1 MNADI
6 TKRYNEWVNG
16 GVFDDA
22 TKAELQAIAGDE
34 KEIEDRF
41 YKDLE
46 FGTGGMRGVLGAGT
60 NRLNIYTVR
69 KATQGLANYIR
80 HALVEAGC
88 LADGAA
94 IPATD
99 PGRLASY
106 IKEQG
111 GSVLTDANKQAFRVS
126 VAISHDPRRMSPEF
140 ADEAARVLAANGI
153 RAYVVDA
160 LRPTPELS
168 FMMRTLHCIAGVMI
182 TASHNPPEYN
192 GYKAYWTDGAQVTPP
207 HDTGIIGEVNA
218 ITDFADVKTIS
229 RKEAEEKGLYVVVG
243 EEIDNLY
250 MQALKKQVIHPEI
263 IKEWADKIKIVYSP
277 FHGCGLEPSKR
288 VLSELGFKHVFI
300 VPEQADPDPEF
311 TTLDYPNPEDPKAFE
326 LALKYAREQD
336 SDIVLATDPDADRL
350 GVYVRRTYTPGD
362 GSQACAGEDALSNGS
377 VYEQLTGNMSGMLI
391 GEYVL
396 RERKATGKLPANPAF
411 VSTIVT
417 TRMALPI
424 AADYGC
430 KYIDVL
436 TGFKYIGEQIKI
448 FEKTGS
454 NHYVFGLEESYGC
467 LAGIHARDKD
477 AIVAVML
484 LCELTAFYKSQGKT
498 AWDAMVDLYE
508 KYGYY
513 REGQFSLTMKG
524 ADGAKEIAALM
535 EKLRNNPP
543 KEFADWKVLEFRDY
557 KTGKTMNN
565 ETGAQGET
573 GLPSS
578 NVLYFKLDNDAWCCA
593 RPSGT
598 EPKIK
603 FYMGV
608 KGTSIDDA
616 KTLED
621 KLTQAVKKAIE

>member
-1 MNADI
+1 MNTDI
-6 TKRYNEWVNG
+6 TKRYNEWLNSD
-16 GVFDDA
+16 VFDEQ
-22 TKAELQAIAGDE
+22 TKAELEAIANDDA
-34 KEIEDRF
+34 EIEDRF

-69 KATQGLANYIR
+69 KATQGLANYI
-80 HALVEAGC
+80 LKQTKDVAGDAGK
-88 LADGAA
+88 LSA
-94 IPATD
+94 
-99 PGRLASY
+99 Y

-111 GSVLTDANKQAFRVS
+111 GVAFGEGVKITPWKEDGVPS

-140 ADEAARVLAANGI
+140 TDEAARVLAANGI

-168 FMMRTLHCIAGVMI
+168 FMMRMLHCVAGVMI

-207 HDTGIIGEVNA
+207 HDAGIIGEVNA
-218 ITDFADVKTIS
+218 ITDFGTIKTMP
-229 RKEAEEKGLYVVVG
+229 KEDAVRAGLYVVVG
-243 EEIDNLY
+243 KEIDDPY
-250 MQALKKQVIHPEI
+250 MEALKEQVIHPEI
-263 IKEWADKIKIVYSP
+263 LKEWADKIKIVYSP
-277 FHGCGLEPSKR
+277 FHGCGLVPSKR
-288 VLSELGFKHVFI
+288 ILEELGFKHVFI

-311 TTLDYPNPEDPKAFE
+311 TTLDYPNPEDTKSFT
-326 LALKYAREQD
+326 LALKYAKEQD
-336 SDIVLATDPDADRL
+336 ADIVMATDPDADRL
-350 GVYVRRTYTPGD
+350 GVYVKDAKT
-362 GSQACAGEDALSNGS
+362 GE
-377 VYEQLTGNMSGMLI
+377 YMQLTGNMSGMLI

-396 RERKATGKLPANPAF
+396 RERKAGGKLPENPAF

-430 KYIDVL
+430 RYIDVL
-436 TGFKYIGEQIKI
+436 TGFKYIGEQIKL

-484 LCELTAFYKSQGKT
+484 LCELTAFYKSQGRT

-513 REGQFSLTMKG
+513 REGQFSITMKG
-524 ADGAKEIAALM
+524 ADGAKQIAALM
-535 EKLRNNPP
+535 DRLRDDPP
-543 KEFADWKVLEFRDY
+543 KTFADWKVLEYRDY
-557 KTGKTMNN
+557 KAGTTHDN
-565 ETGAQGET
+565 ETGADGET

-578 NVLYFKLDNDAWCCA
+578 NVLYFRLSDDAWCCA

-608 KGTSIDDA
+608 KGKALSDA

-621 KLTQAVKKAIE
+621 RLTEAVKAAIA